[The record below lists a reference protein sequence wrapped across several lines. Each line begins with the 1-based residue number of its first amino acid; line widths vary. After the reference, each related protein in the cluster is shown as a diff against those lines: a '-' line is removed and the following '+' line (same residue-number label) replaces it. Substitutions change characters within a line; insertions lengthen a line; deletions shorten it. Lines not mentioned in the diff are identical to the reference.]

1 MGVTPEGDAQSRAAK
16 GALTIVQ
23 TTGST
28 NDDVMELGRAGAA
41 AGTAIASHEQTVG
54 RGRRGHVW
62 GSPDTG
68 LYISILLRPQVPM
81 HYLLALSAV
90 SALGVQDALKQLGAT
105 NVLLKWPNDVVVPGK
120 NGHIAGKLC
129 GILVEA
135 GTGDAGMF
143 AVSGIGVNLKEPEID
158 LSSMGSARPLKP
170 AALPDAMGSDENG
183 AKLPVP
189 GFDELAQAIT
199 DCVVA
204 RCDEWE
210 AAYLEGRAAAGPMAP
225 ILDEYFDQIELINHE
240 VEAVLPDGR
249 VCGKGTFVGLDVW
262 GRATIRT
269 ESGEELEFASEQASL
284 RAV

>member
-1 MGVTPEGDAQSRAAK
+1 MSTTQVS
-16 GALTIVQ
+16 LSIVK

-28 NDDVMELGRAGAA
+28 NDDVKELGLTGAPAGVAVAA
-41 AGTAIASHEQTVG
+41 HEQTLG

-62 GSPDTG
+62 GSPNTG
-68 LYISILLRPQVPM
+68 LYLSILLRPQVPM
-81 HYLLALSAV
+81 HYFMALSAV
-90 SALGVQDALKQLGAT
+90 SALGVQDALRALGAT
-105 NVLLKWPNDVVVPGK
+105 NVMLKWPNDVVVPGV
-120 NGHIAGKLC
+120 NGTVAGKLA

-135 GTGDAGMF
+135 GSSDEGLY
-143 AVSGIGVNLKEPEID
+143 AVSGIGVNLVAPDID

-170 AALPDAMGSDENG
+170 AALPDAMGTGESGELLRAPD
-183 AKLPVP
+183 
-189 GFDELAQAIT
+189 FDTLAQKIAE
-199 DCVVA
+199 CVVT

-269 ESGEELEFASEQASL
+269 ESGEELDFASEQASL
-284 RAV
+284 RAVR